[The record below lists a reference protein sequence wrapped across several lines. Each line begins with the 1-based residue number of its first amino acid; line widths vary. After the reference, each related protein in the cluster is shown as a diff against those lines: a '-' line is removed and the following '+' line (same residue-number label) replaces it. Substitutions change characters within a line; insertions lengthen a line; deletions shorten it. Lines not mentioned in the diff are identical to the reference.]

1 LILNIKTPRLDYY
14 QVNEKGLI
22 SKDGNPSGGWK
33 FLGIS
38 HVKRNQFIPFRDL
51 FDFLDSKP
59 DILYKNGNPQW
70 TVRDWDHGTTREWGN
85 TRYHGISAI
94 WFEGKE
100 KFFDY

>member
-1 LILNIKTPRLDYY
+1 MILNIKTPRFDYY
-14 QVNEKGLI
+14 QVNEEGYLY
-22 SKDGNPSGGWK
+22 KDGTEPSGGWK

-38 HVKRNQFIPFRDL
+38 HVKRNWFIPFSEL

-70 TVRDWDHGTTREWGN
+70 TVRDLDHGSTREWGS
-85 TRYHGISAI
+85 GIAAI

-100 KFFDY
+100 KFFDN